1 MLEKIII
8 ITLVSIPALINI
20 YILLSALKSNRD
32 IKILLNYHRSL
43 ETYCMQ
49 HIMDEALKKEDYVRA
64 NLCFKIIKENHKY
77 FEKN

>member
-32 IKILLNYHRSL
+32 IKMLLNYHRSL
-43 ETYCMQ
+43 ETYVMQ

-64 NLCFKIIKENHKY
+64 NLCFKIIKENDKY
-77 FEKN
+77 FEKK